1 MKGDKSLG
9 NIANTAK
16 HGNFTCCV
24 CLCMCEV
31 CEQVCFSLVKAN
43 YDLQKSFCTVG
54 NVSPPL

>member
-16 HGNFTCCV
+16 HGNFTC

-43 YDLQKSFCTVG
+43 YDLQKPFCTVG